1 MQIESE
7 LTPSQAYI
15 SGHALV
21 ILTGAQTLLQ
31 TIYVDDSESLETIAI
46 DESSGQIAV
55 SSGPDVYIY
64 RPNGFKGESL
74 KVGISLRRN
83 TTTGFEL
90 IYGMGI
96 SGHLPLPFAQKTM
109 MRRSIHYHGAPR
121 RNCSWPIRAFPCGF

>member
-1 MQIESE
+1 MINSV
-7 LTPSQAYI
+7 LPQAYI

-31 TIYVDDSESLETIAI
+31 TIYVDDSEFLETIAI

-74 KVGISLRRN
+74 KVGISLRN
-83 TTTGFEL
+83 GP
-90 IYGMGI
+90 
-96 SGHLPLPFAQKTM
+96 SQPSVA
-109 MRRSIHYHGAPR
+109 
-121 RNCSWPIRAFPCGF
+121 